1 MFSMA
6 KNIFSSICIFFSGK
20 YNEDG
25 QEHISLKENE
35 KLKRKIKE
43 EQDSFLNESAM
54 DVSQQMR
61 ESEEEEA
68 DERQHRCCQINELYI
83 VCDVCIHFE
92 HH

>member
-1 MFSMA
+1 MH
-6 KNIFSSICIFFSGK
+6 FFSGK

-61 ESEEEEA
+61 ESEEDEA
-68 DERQHRCCQINELYI
+68 DERQHRCYQINELY
-83 VCDVCIHFE
+83 VVFKVCIHFE